1 MPRSGSDIS
10 AIFASASLS
19 PSAPPESA
27 RRRSLRVSFIAARS
41 SSESKLDTLALVVR
55 ADFFLS
61 LMAVPPVRKTSHLDG
76 PDFRDRLSLE
86 AGALHRS
93 GGGVRR
99 RALWNAKIR
108 RPVDPDDRAT
118 GRTLD
123 QFLTVREGPLSF
135 DLTVNQTT
143 SSRFE
148 SATGYPLAH
157 RQH

>member
-76 PDFRDRLSLE
+76 PHFRDRLSLE

-108 RPVDPDDRAT
+108 RPVDPDERAT
-118 GRTLD
+118 GRS
-123 QFLTVREGPLSF
+123 FYRSLTIGRAAGPDKRLSY
-135 DLTVNQTT
+135 
-143 SSRFE
+143 RK
-148 SATGYPLAH
+148 A
-157 RQH
+157 